1 MGVTREFRD
10 FIEELLAGFG
20 PVRIKPMFGGAGV
33 YADGVIFALIADDIL
48 HFKVD
53 DGNRAGFEAEGMSP
67 FVFLG
72 RGKPI
77 ATSYWRVPERLLDDP
92 EEIADWA
99 RSALAA
105 AVRTRQR

>member
-1 MGVTREFRD
+1 
-10 FIEELLAGFG
+10 
-20 PVRIKPMFGGAGV
+20 MFGGAGI
-33 YADGVIFALIADDIL
+33 YADGAIFALIADDIL
-48 HFKVD
+48 YFKVD
-53 DGNRAGFEAEGMSP
+53 DGNRAAFEAEGVSP

-72 RGKPI
+72 RRKPI

-105 AVRTRQR
+105 AGRAKRR